1 MAERSPRDV
10 ATSVTYPHRAHRTD
24 CAPGGSTRGVR
35 QPLQSTSIP
44 DIVDT
49 RFHKTPSPPF
59 PSHLIWFQ
67 LYRSLLCRICENF
80 ERQKLQHSASSALN
94 LSHLHAWAGCKV
106 LLVMSMLQSKC
117 HSQCQIPCEDE
128 PIALIIV
135 DLRSRAKNL
144 TPAPTTN
151 ILVLSYGTQNRW
163 IYLNNPAVQQD
174 KKTWCWDGGGSEN
187 RQDFLPKPRIHCA
200 TTIFPSNMQIHRN
213 MQISKSPQVSKWK
226 KSP

>member
-49 RFHKTPSPPF
+49 RFHKNSLPSLPF
-59 PSHLIWFQ
+59 PPDLISAIPVFV
-67 LYRSLLCRICENF
+67 CRICENF

-144 TPAPTTN
+144 TPAHIPN

-174 KKTWCWDGGGSEN
+174 KKTWCRDGGGSEN
-187 RQDFLPKPRIHCA
+187 RQDFLPKARMHCA
-200 TTIFPSNMQIHRN
+200 TNMFPSNMQIHRN